1 MSSAN
6 AAAIKRRAQPK
17 PTTPAPTPTPQYGS
31 SPQITSTPNNVNS
44 PGLTL
49 QQVISIIDKRL
60 VKVESFVQESR
71 NVVLPSQPATGN
83 AIPSS
88 TANVVSEQVF
98 STMVEEFNHRF
109 ELLAT
114 EIDTLK
120 DIVLK
125 LQSFTMEIN
134 KTLVDERIHILSDL
148 GNVEPTTEN
157 DKEIVAETYD
167 HNADSAMPEVVELE
181 TRIVEN

>member
-17 PTTPAPTPTPQYGS
+17 PTTPVSIPQYGNG
-31 SPQITSTPNNVNS
+31 PQVTSTSNNLNS

-60 VKVESFVQESR
+60 VKVESFIQDSR
-71 NVVLPSQPATGN
+71 NVALPSQNVTSDATPYPTVNGE
-83 AIPSS
+83 A
-88 TANVVSEQVF
+88 F
-98 STMVEEFNHRF
+98 SAMIEEFNHRF
-109 ELLAT
+109 QLLAT

-134 KTLVDERIHILSDL
+134 KTLVDERIHIFSDL
-148 GNVEPTTEN
+148 GNVESTMESDQENVTETTTET
-157 DKEIVAETYD
+157 EIITQNVIELV
-167 HNADSAMPEVVELE
+167 PEV
-181 TRIVEN
+181 IEN